1 MINNKMTNAD
11 EILLSVSRIIAY
23 VLVTISFVFSGI
35 IISIIYKKNLYK
47 NLTNQFIIQLT
58 VSEMI
63 NNITNFINMFPEMM
77 GSKEEKYH
85 ERMRVCYMQIYT
97 SLFSNFFTLF
107 SSLLIAFRIYDL
119 LVYNSKFFKN
129 KKNIKLT
136 KLSSIFICFLM
147 SYIIWL
153 FQMSNFQGYEVS
165 SIKYYLLLSC
175 WVGNVLNYITLG
187 IFTVFIGLMFYFCL
201 RAYMFISKYTENY
214 LINDKTNEPDEGE
227 QNPEQI
233 KKAKDVQKKLLLYPI
248 TTCVL
253 YLCIILY
260 SIFSLIIKENE
271 DARDEVNV
279 FKIISIVFYTI
290 PTVSRGFIF
299 AMVYLCSQKIVK
311 QALLD
316 FIFCKFEKNKEIHQI
331 QLTPEMP
338 LSDEE

>member
-1 MINNKMTNAD
+1 
-11 EILLSVSRIIAY
+11 
-23 VLVTISFVFSGI
+23 
-35 IISIIYKKNLYK
+35 
-47 NLTNQFIIQLT
+47 
-58 VSEMI
+58 MI
-63 NNITNFINMFPEMM
+63 NNITNLLNMFPEMM

-85 ERMRVCYMQIYT
+85 ERMRVCYTQIFT
-97 SLFSNFFTLF
+97 SLFSNFLTLF
-107 SSLLIAFRIYDL
+107 SSLLIAFRIFDL
-119 LVYNSKFFKN
+119 LIHNSKFFKN
-129 KKNIKLT
+129 QKNIKLA

-153 FQMSNFQGYEVS
+153 LQMSNFQGYEVS

-187 IFTVFIGLMFYFCL
+187 IFTAFIGLMFFVCL
-201 RAYMFISKYTENY
+201 RAYMFISQFTENY
-214 LINDKTNEPDEGE
+214 LIDDNTNESDGE
-227 QNPEQI
+227 KNPEQI
-233 KKAKDVQKKLLLYPI
+233 KKAKEVQKKLLLYPI

-271 DARDEVNV
+271 DTLDEVNV

-299 AMVYLCSQKIVK
+299 AMVYLGNQKIVK

-316 FIFCKFEKNKEIHQI
+316 FIFCKYEKN
-331 QLTPEMP
+331 
-338 LSDEE
+338 